1 MDKNSK
7 IVITGAA
14 GLLGQNLITEL
25 LSQGYTNL
33 TAIDK
38 DEHNLEIM
46 AKLHPDVKRICADLS
61 ERGDWEK
68 SFEGCD
74 TLFLLQA
81 QITGAE
87 YPIFQKNTVDSTKNV
102 IAAAQL
108 CKIPFTVFIGS
119 SVVNS
124 VAHDNYTNSKKEQ
137 ERLMQESGLP
147 HCVCRPTLMF

>member
-46 AKLHPDVKRICADLS
+46 AKLHPDVKRI
-61 ERGDWEK
+61 
-68 SFEGCD
+68 
-74 TLFLLQA
+74 
-81 QITGAE
+81 
-87 YPIFQKNTVDSTKNV
+87 
-102 IAAAQL
+102 
-108 CKIPFTVFIGS
+108 
-119 SVVNS
+119 
-124 VAHDNYTNSKKEQ
+124 
-137 ERLMQESGLP
+137 
-147 HCVCRPTLMF
+147 